1 MFDDVHDTA
10 GSLNTN
16 FVPVDTDGGEGRL
29 MYLCP
34 RFIVKTY
41 DGNVVG
47 NSTACLMAGLDG
59 ADGCRVID
67 GHHRCQIRVLLQRRE
82 HTLTAGVDDGI
93 GHIHDVRLQPGVVH
107 GTVITSG
114 ALPAAEP
121 VHRPGEKH
129 DARVAVFDEVLDSL
143 ASAAFVIAQYTV
155 NSSFFEDVIY
165 EDDGQVCVA
174 QLEDKARTAGVT
186 LPNTRLAGST
196 KPCL

>member
-1 MFDDVHDTA
+1 MTYSVWHPHDWRT
-10 GSLNTN
+10 TN
-16 FVPVDTDGGEGRL
+16 SAASRIWTGTRL
-29 MYLCP
+29 
-34 RFIVKTY
+34 
-41 DGNVVG
+41 
-47 NSTACLMAGLDG
+47 S
-59 ADGCRVID
+59 
-67 GHHRCQIRVLLQRRE
+67 
-82 HTLTAGVDDGI
+82 
-93 GHIHDVRLQPGVVH
+93 
-107 GTVITSG
+107 
-114 ALPAAEP
+114 EP

-155 NSSFFEDVIY
+155 NSSFFEDVVY